1 MLTFIVHRALY
12 ALLLLFVASV
22 VIFYGMRLAPGDVAD
37 VIASPLNTYGT
48 AENLREQ
55 LGLNRPL
62 PVQYVVYVKHV
73 LAGDP
78 GNSLVNGEPIAEML
92 KKSGGY
98 TLKLAL
104 LAALITYGT
113 AIPLGVLAAWKRN
126 TLVDHGAMALAV
138 LGMAIP
144 NFVLAV
150 LLIQFF
156 AVKHRWL
163 PVAGYETPKHIILP
177 AACLAAEAMA
187 INLRI
192 VRSSVLEELNRDY
205 VRTLYA
211 KGLPDRRI
219 IWVHVLRNALP
230 PVIALAGIMLRT
242 LLGYTLIVETIFR
255 WPGLGYQLV
264 TAVLKRDYPAA
275 QALALLLTFAVILFN
290 LLADLGQQW
299 ADPRVRQGA
308 RGA

>member
-1 MLTFIVHRALY
+1 MLTFIIHRTLY
-12 ALLLLFVASV
+12 ALILLFIASV
-22 VIFYGMRLAPGDVAD
+22 VIFLGMRATPGDVAD

-48 AENLREQ
+48 AENLRER

-62 PVQYVVYVKHV
+62 PVQYVDYVKG
-73 LAGDP
+73 LLTGNP
-78 GNSLVNGEPIAEML
+78 GTSLVNGEPVSGML
-92 KKSGGY
+92 SKSGLY
-98 TLKLAL
+98 TLKLGF

-113 AIPLGVLAAWKRN
+113 AIPLGVLAAWHRN
-126 TLVDHGAMALAV
+126 TLIDHGAMGLAV

-144 NFVLAV
+144 NFFLAV

-163 PVAGYETPKHIILP
+163 PVAGYETPRHIILP
-177 AACLAAEAMA
+177 AVCLAAESMA

-192 VRSSVLEELNRDY
+192 VRSSVLDELNRDY

-211 KGLPDRRI
+211 KGLPERKI
-219 IWVHVLRNALP
+219 IWVHVLRNSLP

-275 QALALLLTFAVILFN
+275 QALALLLTFAVIVFN

-308 RGA
+308 RAS

>member
-1 MLTFIVHRALY
+1 MVTFIIHRTLY
-12 ALLLLFVASV
+12 ALILLFIASV
-22 VIFYGMRLAPGDVAD
+22 AIFLGMRATPGDVAD
-37 VIASPLNTYGT
+37 VVASPLNTYGT
-48 AENLREQ
+48 AENLRER

-62 PVQYVVYVKHV
+62 PVQYVDYVKG
-73 LAGDP
+73 LLTGNP
-78 GNSLVNGEPIAEML
+78 GTSLVNGEPISGML
-92 KKSGGY
+92 TKSGGY

-126 TLVDHGAMALAV
+126 TPIDQGAMVLAV
-138 LGMAIP
+138 AGMGVP
-144 NFVLAV
+144 NFFLAV

-177 AACLAAEAMA
+177 AVCLAAESMA
-187 INLRI
+187 INLRV

-211 KGLPDRRI
+211 KGLPERRI
-219 IWVHVLRNALP
+219 VWVHVLRNALP

-264 TAVLKRDYPAA
+264 TAVLKRDYPTAE
-275 QALALLLTFAVILFN
+275 ALALLLTFAVILFN

-308 RGA
+308 RAA